1 MVFFEPSQLLSYRF
15 RLIGT
20 VRLIDSIERISDRG
34 EGTLLNDFQHR
45 DRTIFYREFGAILWS
60 ELWRITYRLR
70 LWSRK
75 LCWIYSH
82 ITSISCTCVACPQGA
97 GRDAWHTY
105 SPVSFRFTWE
115 TSKLLFEYILTLSGG
130 SCRGSPLSAR
140 RMPSLHHL
148 TLVCTLS
155 RHMSLLYARKRFNLS

>member
-1 MVFFEPSQLLSYRF
+1 M
-15 RLIGT
+15 I
-20 VRLIDSIERISDRG
+20 SIP
-34 EGTLLNDFQHR
+34 
-45 DRTIFYREFGAILWS
+45 
-60 ELWRITYRLR
+60 
-70 LWSRK
+70 
-75 LCWIYSH
+75 IYLH

-130 SCRGSPLSAR
+130 SCRGSPLSAKR
-140 RMPSLHHL
+140 IPSLHHL

-155 RHMSLLYARKRFNLS
+155 SRIENNIYTYIWKFFIYSKFDTKNLTSNFMNKCIIFPNKFDLSQ